1 MVADKIAAQSA
12 HLDLHGLRHP
22 APSEVLPGDPSNAEG
37 RFADAYF
44 RALFGRGFRRH
55 LRDNV
60 NAALDYG
67 YVILMSLMARLIA
80 AHGYMPFVGFHH
92 AGEANNINLAC
103 DCVEPFRP
111 LVDLAVKMR
120 GGDVLDKDYK
130 ARLLGIVNADVE
142 YGGRRL
148 TVSDAMDAYFLDV
161 TRSLREGRVL
171 MKELMVL

>member
-1 MVADKIAAQSA
+1 MERQCRLRCREG
-12 HLDLHGLRHP
+12 HLDI
-22 APSEVLPGDPSNAEG
+22 EEGDSRRSVFLEDLAAVV
-37 RFADAYF
+37 FASREISVSVCLLDE
-44 RALFGRGFRRH
+44 L
-55 LRDNV
+55 
-60 NAALDYG
+60 AA
-67 YVILMSLMARLIA
+67 R
-80 AHGYMPFVGFHH
+80 GYMPFVGFHH

-111 LVDLAVKMR
+111 LVDIAVKMR

-161 TRSLREGRVL
+161 TRSLRDGRVL